1 MQDKL
6 RGQVYTLIAI
16 VVTVPILIFI
26 TQYMITSQG
35 TGSRITE
42 KIVSDQIHQ
51 TFDIIEKD
59 ASKALIIIGKR
70 AVISATNTAI
80 DNGTGISGAQSGLME
95 LMEYGTLDGNYSFI
109 MYNNTLPE
117 WRDKVVALQT
127 HFNVDLD
134 YTGLTLVNLDGFN
147 LEAGIV
153 MNISVSDKTDIAEI
167 ERNDYD
173 KKAAVPLVGLEDP
186 LFPLNTQKFG
196 RRTITRHPYAYTAME
211 MVSGSSGV
219 GNCSG
224 NVSFDSGTPD
234 SSKILVIAD
243 GTGIS
248 GFAGVVAESGVPS
261 VSCYITGASNAVQLV
276 NSTLQSGYQE
286 VYIDQATLGAWSLPV
301 NEALERGYYFT
312 FATSGPGMFERLE
325 NSLSQTS
332 NGLET
337 FINIPELLGLGLSV
351 KPNQVSVDY
360 LYFSSAINTGSQV
373 RGLPTWFRANAE
385 VASRY
390 NLTDLFI

>member
-6 RGQVYTLIAI
+6 KGQVYTLIAI

-26 TQYMITSQG
+26 TQYMVSSQG
-35 TGSRITE
+35 SSTRITE

-59 ASKALIIIGKR
+59 ASKALIITGKR

-80 DNGTGISGAQSGLME
+80 DNGTGVGNAQSGLME

-134 YTGLTLVNLDGFN
+134 YADLTLENLDGFN

-153 MNISVSDKTDIAEI
+153 LNISVSDKMGIAEI
-167 ERNDYD
+167 ERKDFP
-173 KKAAVPLVGLEDP
+173 KKAPVSLIGLEDP
-186 LFPLNTQKFG
+186 IFPMNTQKFS
-196 RRTITRHPYAYTAME
+196 RRTIIRYPYSYTAIE
-211 MVSGSSGV
+211 MATGGSGV

-224 NVSFDSGTPD
+224 NVTFDSTPD
-234 SSKILVIAD
+234 SGKILVIDD
-243 GTGIS
+243 GTDIS
-248 GFAGVVAESGVPS
+248 GFAGVVAESGIPS
-261 VSCYITGASNAVQLV
+261 VSCYITGASNAVQLI
-276 NSTLQSGYQE
+276 NSTIISSGYQE
-286 VYIDQATLGAWSLPV
+286 VYIDQATLGAWSLPIK
-301 NEALERGYYFT
+301 EALERGYYFT
-312 FATSGPGMFERLE
+312 FGTSGPGMFERLE
-325 NSLSQTS
+325 NSLSQTPD
-332 NGLET
+332 GLES
-337 FINIPELLGLGLSV
+337 FVNIPELLGLGLSV

-360 LYFSSAINTGSQV
+360 LYFSSAVNTGSQV
-373 RGLPTWFRANAE
+373 RGLPDWFRANAQ
-385 VASRY
+385 VAARY
-390 NLTDLFI
+390 NITDLFI